1 MNEEPPELP
10 PLDEGPA
17 KVQQRVN
24 ERKYNAAEA
33 EQAFRSIIQ
42 MCHAAALL
50 NLGEIKRWILIWT
63 DEGEASKVA
72 GEEIV
77 WNEKQ
82 LESRVRVLKILD
94 NLADFRDTLKETGIP
109 PVPQQKIRPDQPQT
123 PNAQLP
129 TAKRH

>member
-1 MNEEPPELP
+1 MNKQSPPPELE
-10 PLDEGPA
+10 DTSSA
-17 KVQQRVN
+17 QQRVN

-50 NLGEIKRWILIWT
+50 NLGEIKRWIMIWT
-63 DEGEASKVA
+63 DEEEASKVA

-94 NLADFRDTLKETGIP
+94 NLADFRDTLKETGVP
-109 PVPQQKIRPDQPQT
+109 PVPQQKIRPEQPRT
-123 PNAQLP
+123 PNAELP
-129 TAKRH
+129 TVKRH